1 MTFGEKCAKINVMAE
16 HFLPERKSE
25 MKSLDKFLNLVSP
38 IAEND
43 GIAEKYAAHLAEFFE
58 YIDPFRISEDL
69 ADLLKAEDYERAVA
83 VCADYFR
90 NRPDFSMS
98 SLAFVG
104 NYSVELADNASVGK
118 MREINI
124 DWEFEDGRI
133 DYLFDPTE
141 IHGPRNHEWLWQ
153 FNRHSYWRSM
163 ACAYRDS
170 MDEKYAKAFRYQML
184 AWIAQTDIPDN
195 WNGPG
200 SAWRT
205 IECGLRLLGSWP
217 VSFDSF
223 KKSKNLDDVSL
234 LLMIASMHRQS
245 LHLVAHP
252 TGGNWLMM
260 ESNGVYTF
268 SALFDEFRDSKENR
282 NLAAERLIVQTE
294 RQILPDGMHD
304 ELSPDYQGV
313 VFGCASN
320 FYCLAQELGMK
331 GEISAK
337 LEELL
342 KRTAHASILLSTPAF
357 TQPKT
362 NDTYLIHTEKRTLS
376 AAEMFGNLPEYAFVN
391 TKRAEGA
398 PPAGETASAFL
409 PYAGF
414 AVMRSDWS
422 ADAAYLCFD
431 VGPLGMGH
439 MHQDK
444 LNIILF
450 KGDEELLYD
459 DGGGQYEISP
469 ARNYGLSSFSHN
481 VILVDGRPQDR
492 RTPLRSENAIDASW
506 ITNEQFDYAKG
517 VYDDVWGGGVKPATH
532 TREVRFCKPGF
543 FCVKDTMTSTDGNA
557 HNYDLMLHMDTTS
570 VKEIAEYPNATITE
584 FGRKYELVAIPVD
597 ENSNAVKLSTVS
609 GQTTP
614 IYQGWYNG
622 RNESNLHPAI
632 TVMRRVTQVKDFK
645 FTTLLFPVA
654 AGDPM
659 PVVRRRDDGKIDV
672 EFEGKQYLLNLD
684 ALDQ

>member
-104 NYSVELADNASVGK
+104 NYSVEIADNASVGK

-124 DWEFEDGRI
+124 DWNFEDGKV

-163 ACAYRDS
+163 AGAYHDS

-294 RQILPDGMHD
+294 RQILPDGMQF
-304 ELSPDYQGV
+304 ELSPDYQSV
-313 VFGCASN
+313 VYHCVIN
-320 FYCLAQELGMK
+320 FYRLAVQLGLANEIPESFVKLMK
-331 GEISAK
+331 DTVNA
-337 LEELL
+337 
-342 KRTAHASILLSTPAF
+342 AVLLSTPVF
-357 TQPKT
+357 TQPRT
-362 NDTYLIHTEKRTLS
+362 NDCYTIPTNRFTV
-376 AAEMFGNLPEYAFVN
+376 AAESLLGNNPEYRP
-391 TKRAEGA
+391 RARLKDPEC
-398 PPAGETASAFL
+398 PS
-409 PYAGF
+409 
-414 AVMRSDWS
+414 
-422 ADAAYLCFD
+422 
-431 VGPLGMGH
+431 
-439 MHQDK
+439 
-444 LNIILF
+444 
-450 KGDEELLYD
+450 
-459 DGGGQYEISP
+459 IS
-469 ARNYGLSSFSHN
+469 
-481 VILVDGRPQDR
+481 
-492 RTPLRSENAIDASW
+492 
-506 ITNEQFDYAKG
+506 
-517 VYDDVWGGGVKPATH
+517 
-532 TREVRFCKPGF
+532 
-543 FCVKDTMTSTDGNA
+543 
-557 HNYDLMLHMDTTS
+557 
-570 VKEIAEYPNATITE
+570 
-584 FGRKYELVAIPVD
+584 
-597 ENSNAVKLSTVS
+597 
-609 GQTTP
+609 
-614 IYQGWYNG
+614 
-622 RNESNLHPAI
+622 
-632 TVMRRVTQVKDFK
+632 
-645 FTTLLFPVA
+645 LFPF
-654 AGDPM
+654 P
-659 PVVRRRDDGKIDV
+659 
-672 EFEGKQYLLNLD
+672 
-684 ALDQ
+684 